1 MDSEYI
7 KFSSNKD
14 SDFYLPERENYEMS
28 KFEIPTFSDKDW
40 YYTYDKDW
48 IYVLNK
54 NEKNPPKQGWKIH
67 LTTIPNEASSML
79 YVVADFLLKKQISF
93 KFIPSLEKL
102 IDRNSKGASRVSSG
116 KFVTIYPHD
125 TKIFLQLLKELN
137 SITKNYSEGPYILND
152 KQWKNSNVFFRYGGF
167 QEMLKKVGNK
177 LVDAI
182 QDEKGDLVPDK
193 RVPYYYL
200 PKFVSEPK
208 EIINND
214 GDLNSNECNE
224 LDKYNIESAISFSNA
239 GGIYKARI
247 NGEFCILKEG
257 RPRAGID
264 SNGSDGFSR
273 ILHEYNVIKQL
284 SNVRG
289 VVRVKKY
296 FKEWKHNYIEE
307 EYLEGNNLDDYI
319 ASSFPFVTSKDIS
332 NLKQYVDNSKF
343 IIEELIRIV
352 DSIHKNNIAIGD
364 LQPSNVIFDKN
375 SNTVNLIDFEE
386 AATPNSRYNPGLM
399 TPGFVSIDSKTFGD
413 ADWFAVYK
421 IMYYLFLPVDPSISD
436 LSPQIINIYDEKIQ
450 KQFGKEVVNFLHDKR
465 TFICRNALLYNTRP
479 LFINESFILPK
490 HKLNQKNRKSVVC
503 ELRNG
508 IMNNIDFN
516 FNGLI
521 RGDIRQYENSI
532 SMYSIAFGAFGGIMA
547 MLRSGGIPDKYTE
560 KMEQWF
566 SNNLPIIEKLAEN
579 KNINKGLFTGLTG
592 ISSLLFDIGQKELAV
607 KFLKNVEINNNA
619 DDSLYSGTAGIGIA
633 EIAGYS
639 ITRDKVL
646 LLNSKKAASILIHN
660 FLKRK
665 RLPVNHKNV
674 GLLDGLTGEALFLLL
689 LGKNIHNEYYTD
701 MSVEIMDYVVKN
713 SMSYDDTGNLL
724 VNDTSRGI
732 SRLLPYLNSGSA
744 GIAYLLLLMSSYSK
758 DFLNSERNDYLQ
770 QLIKSS
776 YNYCCIDG
784 SLIDGYAGFIVL
796 GSLVKILQND
806 NRLMDYLLDGMNS
819 FMIGSNC
826 RETYIPGNEGLKL
839 SMDYETGAS
848 GVILSLILDSKDN
861 FSYWLPLP
869 INSNLFQIN

>member
-1 MDSEYI
+1 M
-7 KFSSNKD
+7 
-14 SDFYLPERENYEMS
+14 
-28 KFEIPTFSDKDW
+28 
-40 YYTYDKDW
+40 
-48 IYVLNK
+48 
-54 NEKNPPKQGWKIH
+54 
-67 LTTIPNEASSML
+67 
-79 YVVADFLLKKQISF
+79 
-93 KFIPSLEKL
+93 
-102 IDRNSKGASRVSSG
+102 
-116 KFVTIYPHD
+116 
-125 TKIFLQLLKELN
+125 
-137 SITKNYSEGPYILND
+137 
-152 KQWKNSNVFFRYGGF
+152 
-167 QEMLKKVGNK
+167 
-177 LVDAI
+177 
-182 QDEKGDLVPDK
+182 
-193 RVPYYYL
+193 
-200 PKFVSEPK
+200 
-208 EIINND
+208 
-214 GDLNSNECNE
+214 
-224 LDKYNIESAISFSNA
+224 
-239 GGIYKARI
+239 
-247 NGEFCILKEG
+247 
-257 RPRAGID
+257 
-264 SNGSDGFSR
+264 
-273 ILHEYNVIKQL
+273 
-284 SNVRG
+284 
-289 VVRVKKY
+289 
-296 FKEWKHNYIEE
+296 
-307 EYLEGNNLDDYI
+307 
-319 ASSFPFVTSKDIS
+319 
-332 NLKQYVDNSKF
+332 
-343 IIEELIRIV
+343 
-352 DSIHKNNIAIGD
+352 
-364 LQPSNVIFDKN
+364 
-375 SNTVNLIDFEE
+375 
-386 AATPNSRYNPGLM
+386 
-399 TPGFVSIDSKTFGD
+399 
-413 ADWFAVYK
+413 
-421 IMYYLFLPVDPSISD
+421 
-436 LSPQIINIYDEKIQ
+436 
-450 KQFGKEVVNFLHDKR
+450 
-465 TFICRNALLYNTRP
+465 
-479 LFINESFILPK
+479 
-490 HKLNQKNRKSVVC
+490 
-503 ELRNG
+503 
-508 IMNNIDFN
+508 
-516 FNGLI
+516 
-521 RGDIRQYENSI
+521 
-532 SMYSIAFGAFGGIMA
+532 
-547 MLRSGGIPDKYTE
+547 
-560 KMEQWF
+560 
-566 SNNLPIIEKLAEN
+566 PIIEKLSEN

-665 RLPVNHKNV
+665 RSPVNHKNV